1 MKELVLPVPKMVSAT
16 YVVPVP
22 TPMGTAEAR
31 QKASTA
37 VETRLTGP
45 LRTLTAEWLAKGVV
59 KVGVEA
65 AGPPPSGLLDRELF
79 GTPEQRVFLARARAF
94 VRFSATQRASLVGM
108 QEWKARGP
116 AAALAA
122 ELGAPVLDLQALQ
135 VLTAEDALAA
145 LPDTTLTIP
154 ASISGDITIGLT
166 FKSWVRVHDV
176 GYQGMIAVMTDGMR
190 RFGLPELRLGPAL
203 PELREE
209 LTTLL
214 NGVAFRIWSDLIAR
228 AQDTPK
234 ATGLLHLPRFLRVP
248 AEMDIHR
255 RDLDRANGVPNRGGM
270 FALIGLQFDPV
281 QGEDSG
287 GWLTV
292 CPPASWVTSWEDFI
306 ADTCHAMFG
315 FEKPRWHYI
324 PEFGALVD
332 ALAKSAQTLPE
343 ARSRFLSGDLP
354 PGGRLMVRYDA
365 ADADELRWAR
375 VESWEDAGHAV
386 IRDTGRELAP
396 GVRLGPPVAIETRF
410 IADWGIWVDGSGVV
424 EGAGTE
430 GAGHHPS

>member
-16 YVVPVP
+16 YGVPVS

-65 AGPPPSGLLDRELF
+65 AGPLPSGLLDRELF

-94 VRFSATQRASLVGM
+94 VRFSATQRASLIGM
-108 QEWKARGP
+108 QEWKTRGP

-122 ELGAPVLDLQALQ
+122 EPGAPVLDLQALQ
-135 VLTAEDALAA
+135 VLTAGDAPAA
-145 LPDTTLTIP
+145 LPGTTLTIP

-190 RFGLPELRLGPAL
+190 RFGLPGLRLGPAS

-234 ATGLLHLPRFLRVP
+234 AAGLLHLPRLLRVP

-255 RDLDRANGVPNRGGM
+255 RDLDRANGVPNRGGT
-270 FALIGLQFDPV
+270 FALIGLQFDPG
-281 QGEDSG
+281 QSEDSG

-292 CPPASWVTSWEDFI
+292 CRPLAGTRAGRTSSPIRATGCSAS
-306 ADTCHAMFG
+306 
-315 FEKPRWHYI
+315 
-324 PEFGALVD
+324 
-332 ALAKSAQTLPE
+332 
-343 ARSRFLSGDLP
+343 RSR
-354 PGGRLMVRYDA
+354 
-365 ADADELRWAR
+365 
-375 VESWEDAGHAV
+375 
-386 IRDTGRELAP
+386 
-396 GVRLGPPVAIETRF
+396 
-410 IADWGIWVDGSGVV
+410 
-424 EGAGTE
+424 AGTTSRSSALSWMLWPKRRRPCRKP
-430 GAGHHPS
+430 GPGS

>member
-1 MKELVLPVPKMVSAT
+1 MNELVLPVPKTVSAT
-16 YVVPVP
+16 YIVPVP
-22 TPMGTAEAR
+22 APMSAVEAR
-31 QKASTA
+31 QQASRAVKAK
-37 VETRLTGP
+37 LTGP
-45 LRTLTAEWLAKGVV
+45 LRTLMAEWLVKGNV
-59 KVGVEA
+59 KVAVEA
-65 AGPPPSGLLDRELF
+65 AGPPPPGLLDKELF

-94 VRFSATQRASLVGM
+94 VRFSATHRASLIGL

-122 ELGAPVLDLQALQ
+122 ELGAPVLDLQAIQ

-154 ASISGDITIGLT
+154 ASVSGDIAIGLT
-166 FKSWVRVHDV
+166 FSSWVRVHDV
-176 GYQGMIAVMTDGMR
+176 GYQGVIAVMTDGMR
-190 RFGLPELRLGPAL
+190 RFGLPELRLGPAS

-209 LTTLL
+209 LTSLL

-255 RDLDRANGVPNRGGM
+255 RDLDRASGVPNRGGM
-270 FALIGLQFDPV
+270 FAAIGLQFDPV
-281 QGEDSG
+281 KNEDSG

-292 CPPASWVTSWEDFI
+292 CPPACWDTSWEDFI
-306 ADTCHAMFG
+306 ADMCHGMFG

-324 PEFGALVD
+324 PEFGALMD
-332 ALAKSAQTLPE
+332 ALAKAAQTLPE
-343 ARSRFLSGDLP
+343 TRSRFLSGDLP
-354 PGGRLMVRYDA
+354 PGGQLMVRYDA

-386 IRDTGRELAP
+386 IRDIGRELAP
-396 GVRLGPPVAIETRF
+396 GVRPGPSVTIETRC
-410 IADWGIWVDGSGVV
+410 ITDWGIWVDGSGVV

-430 GAGHHPS
+430 GVGHHLS

>member
-31 QKASTA
+31 QQASTA

-79 GTPEQRVFLARARAF
+79 GTPEQRVFLARARTF
-94 VRFSATQRASLVGM
+94 VRFSATQRASLIGM

-122 ELGAPVLDLQALQ
+122 GLGAPVLDPQALQ
-135 VLTAEDALAA
+135 VLTAEDALAT

-190 RFGLPELRLGPAL
+190 RFGLPELRLGPAS

-214 NGVAFRIWSDLIAR
+214 NGGGLPDLVRPDRPRAR
-228 AQDTPK
+228 
-234 ATGLLHLPRFLRVP
+234 
-248 AEMDIHR
+248 
-255 RDLDRANGVPNRGGM
+255 
-270 FALIGLQFDPV
+270 
-281 QGEDSG
+281 
-287 GWLTV
+287 
-292 CPPASWVTSWEDFI
+292 
-306 ADTCHAMFG
+306 
-315 FEKPRWHYI
+315 Y
-324 PEFGALVD
+324 PEG
-332 ALAKSAQTLPE
+332 
-343 ARSRFLSGDLP
+343 
-354 PGGRLMVRYDA
+354 
-365 ADADELRWAR
+365 
-375 VESWEDAGHAV
+375 
-386 IRDTGRELAP
+386 
-396 GVRLGPPVAIETRF
+396 
-410 IADWGIWVDGSGVV
+410 
-424 EGAGTE
+424 
-430 GAGHHPS
+430 

>member
-65 AGPPPSGLLDRELF
+65 AGPLPSGLLDRELF

-94 VRFSATQRASLVGM
+94 VRFSATQRASLIGM

-154 ASISGDITIGLT
+154 ASVSGDI
-166 FKSWVRVHDV
+166 S
-176 GYQGMIAVMTDGMR
+176 
-190 RFGLPELRLGPAL
+190 
-203 PELREE
+203 
-209 LTTLL
+209 
-214 NGVAFRIWSDLIAR
+214 IW
-228 AQDTPK
+228 T
-234 ATGLLHLPRFLRVP
+234 
-248 AEMDIHR
+248 
-255 RDLDRANGVPNRGGM
+255 
-270 FALIGLQFDPV
+270 
-281 QGEDSG
+281 
-287 GWLTV
+287 
-292 CPPASWVTSWEDFI
+292 
-306 ADTCHAMFG
+306 
-315 FEKPRWHYI
+315 
-324 PEFGALVD
+324 
-332 ALAKSAQTLPE
+332 
-343 ARSRFLSGDLP
+343 ARST
-354 PGGRLMVRYDA
+354 PGCAYMTSA
-365 ADADELRWAR
+365 
-375 VESWEDAGHAV
+375 
-386 IRDTGRELAP
+386 IRA
-396 GVRLGPPVAIETRF
+396 
-410 IADWGIWVDGSGVV
+410 
-424 EGAGTE
+424 
-430 GAGHHPS
+430 